1 LTARGVNA
9 MRGADQ
15 VSGRFDWLD
24 YVRLICAL
32 WVMFGH
38 YMVVGV
44 HPIIGHGISDYGL
57 ATDIARFGTIAVFL
71 FLMMSGM
78 VITLVAQR
86 ETAETFVT
94 HRVARI
100 YPSFFI
106 LMTLTALIG
115 PLGPPQFHVTLP
127 QYLANLVIDAPL
139 FGERFIGGVYW
150 TLVIEIIFY
159 LAVLA
164 LVATGAIRRLQT
176 VAVIWVLLL
185 VAALALPRR
194 LPLLGMEYSFLAAG
208 MVFALYYQRRNER
221 LNLALLTILLLLCL
235 TCALHYARLYYANAG
250 ITAAL
255 TVFIFG
261 LFLFMRGR
269 NPRLPA
275 ATRIGSMTYPLYLAH
290 YHVGLIVFFLWINEA
305 NKWALVLG
313 TSAILIALSFAFDD
327 VVEFRLRRFWR
338 KLARRTVARPFAGWD
353 RWMAGRNGAAS
364 PSSGE
369 TAELPPPAT
378 QSA

>member
-1 LTARGVNA
+1 MQSGEPL
-9 MRGADQ
+9 
-15 VSGRFDWLD
+15 SGRFDWLD

-38 YMVVGV
+38 FMVVGI
-44 HPIIGHGISDYGL
+44 HPTVGHGISDYGL

-71 FLMMSGM
+71 FLMMSGL
-78 VITLVAQR
+78 VITLVARR
-86 ETAETFVT
+86 ESAETFVT

-115 PLGPPQFHVTLP
+115 PLGPPKFHVTLP
-127 QYLANLVIDAPL
+127 QYLANLAIDAPL
-139 FGERFIGGVYW
+139 FGYNFVGGVYW

-159 LAVLA
+159 LAVLVM
-164 LVATGAIRRLQT
+164 VATGAIRRLQT
-176 VAVIWVLLL
+176 VAVIWVLLQ

-208 MVFALYYQRRNER
+208 VVFALYYQRRNER
-221 LNLALLTILLLLCL
+221 LNLALLAILLLLCL
-235 TCALHYARLYYANAG
+235 MCALHYARLYHADEI
-250 ITAAL
+250 ITAGL
-255 TVFIFG
+255 TIGIFA

-275 ATRIGSMTYPLYLAH
+275 ATRIGSMTYPLYLVH
-290 YHVGLIVFFLWINEA
+290 YHAGLTVFFLWINEA

-313 TSAILIALSFAFDD
+313 TSAILIALSFLFDD
-327 VVEFRLRRFWR
+327 IVEFRMRRFWR
-338 KLARRTVARPFAGWD
+338 KLARQTVARPFARWD
-353 RWMAGRNGAAS
+353 RWMARRGDATK
-364 PSSGE
+364 PQSGE
-369 TAELPPPAT
+369 AADLPPPAT